1 MITSGDTN
9 LIEIGKRIEVD
20 KENIDVLKSLFKFV
34 IVSSKFF
41 IYIKP
46 KFDQIKLQNNI
57 VASDSILDEH
67 KIRYREAVDFAKKKL
82 AKWLQVFIKR
92 NTIKVKS
99 FGFKGVFSNIKSF
112 AKDAITDL
120 GGYGTVED
128 ILKAKS
134 INAQLS
140 DADIDKFE
148 TNTVNSVSLLSNMIL
163 RLLKVTKRFAKR

>member
-1 MITSGDTN
+1 M
-9 LIEIGKRIEVD
+9 
-20 KENIDVLKSLFKFV
+20 
-34 IVSSKFF
+34 
-41 IYIKP
+41 
-46 KFDQIKLQNNI
+46 
-57 VASDSILDEH
+57 DEH